1 MIEEGGWGECP
12 GPLSQPQLFRADPYI
27 GLPTRSCYFSPLFCP
42 LPVLLTPKLA
52 TASQERFTCYGRKH
66 YRTADLPTA
75 DPAGDRAAGMIDRA
89 DPPKARTAGHTA
101 ESKPWAPEA
110 VAMAAVPPQ
119 EESMAAV
126 PP

>member
-1 MIEEGGWGECP
+1 VPWP
-12 GPLSQPQLFRADPYI
+12 PLSTAIFQSRPIYWAPDTVLLF
-27 GLPTRSCYFSPLFCP
+27 LSFVLP

-75 DPAGDRAAGMIDRA
+75 DPAGDRAAGMTDRA
-89 DPPKARTAGHTA
+89 DPLKASTAGHTA
-101 ESKPWAPEA
+101 DPKPWAPEA
-110 VAMAAVPPQ
+110 VVMAAVPPP
-119 EESMAAV
+119 EALMAAV